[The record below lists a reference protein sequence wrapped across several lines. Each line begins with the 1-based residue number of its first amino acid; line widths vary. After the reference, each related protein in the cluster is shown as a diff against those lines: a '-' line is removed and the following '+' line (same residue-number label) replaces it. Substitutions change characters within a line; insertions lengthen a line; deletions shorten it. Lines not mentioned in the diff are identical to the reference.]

1 MEYTANADIK
11 LAMQRAHEER
21 GQVLK
26 SFWAL
31 LFRRSKPGFAGTT
44 VSRWA

>member
-1 MEYTANADIK
+1 MEYTVNADIK
-11 LAMQRAHEER
+11 LAMQRAHAER

-31 LFRRSKPGFAGTT
+31 LFHRRKPGLVRTG

>member
-31 LFRRSKPGFAGTT
+31 LFRRSKPSLIRTGA
-44 VSRWA
+44 SRWA

>member
-11 LAMQRAHEER
+11 LAMQRAHAER

-26 SFWAL
+26 SFWAR
-31 LFRRSKPGFAGTT
+31 LFRRSKPSLVHAG